1 VVVKSATKKR
11 LLDLFSP
18 DLYNRDAYLAS
29 DPQDTSQEFENYAHH
44 LATDRKMDQVRD
56 LSPQGIA
63 VVTGDE
69 SFADVIWS
77 RILFDRVL
85 HRHFRRNR
93 GRYGGLDALVSV
105 AGPRSSLSYRRADKA
120 MLSVINRRPA
130 IVGTHDYDVIMD
142 DYRREVRIESPGFDL
157 PLNRWWSKVNA
168 YNRNWY
174 QTYYEDW
181 VQRNSFRNDSY
192 DEAVFHK

>member
-1 VVVKSATKKR
+1 MVVKSATKKR

-18 DLYNRDAYLAS
+18 DLYNRDAYLGS
-29 DPQDTSQEFENYAHH
+29 DPQDPSHEFEKYAHL

-63 VVTGDE
+63 VITGDE

-77 RILFDRVL
+77 RILFDRIL

-93 GRYGGLDALVSV
+93 SRYGLDALVSV
-105 AGPRSSLSYRRADKA
+105 AGPRSSLSYRRADNA
-120 MLSVINRRPA
+120 MFSVINRRPA

-157 PLNRWWSKVNA
+157 PLDQWWARVNA
-168 YNRNWY
+168 HNRDWY
-174 QTYYEDW
+174 QNYYEGW
-181 VQRNSFRNDSY
+181 VQRNSLRNDHY
-192 DEAVFHK
+192 DGAVFHK